1 MKRILLVVIGLF
13 VLSSGVCAQD
23 QNGSAEPVAGS
34 SPVLRLSPAP
44 GPPSESRIP
53 PVSGLS
59 PVPEPPP
66 VSRLSPVLEPPPES
80 SLSPVLEPP
89 PESGLSPVPEPPPV
103 SRLSPGPVPPPKPAL
118 GKDKEWTVSAN
129 YWYESRGRDRFL
141 QEYFTVISGKEMDIF
156 VEQLQTSKKHFQRFR
171 FHYGNLYLHK
181 SEDATVMFRPGV
193 IFDTL
198 GTTQFGGR
206 LSIRFPKAKLSI
218 VHNGYVGNHF
228 DRHQTFIE
236 GRPHDNFG
244 VLLYQLADK
253 RGTPTTVIGPKLYLG
268 KKAYM
273 YYGMPLNSNKRTL
286 IWVGGKFDF

>member
-13 VLSSGVCAQD
+13 VLSSSVCAQD

-44 GPPSESRIP
+44 GPPLESGVP

-66 VSRLSPVLEPPPES
+66 VSS
-80 SLSPVLEPP
+80 
-89 PESGLSPVPEPPPV
+89 LSPVPEAPPV
-103 SRLSPGPVPPPKPAL
+103 SRLSPGPVPAPKPVL

-129 YWYESRGRDRFL
+129 YWYESQGRDRFL

-156 VEQLQTSKKHFQRFR
+156 VEQMQTSKKHFQRFR

-253 RGTPTTVIGPKLYLG
+253 RGTPTTVLGPKLYLG
-268 KKAYM
+268 KKAYL

-286 IWVGGKFDF
+286 MWVGGKFDF